1 MPNNKK
7 HTISVLVDN
16 QFGVLARVS
25 GMFSA
30 RGYNIISLCVGET
43 ENPAISRMT
52 VTVRGDDGVLAQIIQ
67 QLNKLVDV
75 IEVEDLTNSA
85 FVERELVL
93 IKVAAG
99 GKKRGEVIEL
109 ASIFRAKI
117 ADLDKDCMT
126 VEVTGAQAKVN
137 ACIEMMRNFGIKE
150 LVRTGNIAIARSSAA
165 ANGDGQDDGN

>member
-1 MPNNKK
+1 MPTNKK

-43 ENPAISRMT
+43 ENPSISRMT

-75 IEVEDLTNSA
+75 IAVEDLTSA
-85 FVERELVL
+85 SHVERELVM
-93 IKVAAG
+93 IKVSANS
-99 GKKRGEVIEL
+99 KKRAEVTEI
-109 ASIFRAKI
+109 AAIFRAKVV
-117 ADLDKDCMT
+117 DLDASSMT
-126 VEVTGAQAKVN
+126 VEVTGAGGKVA
-137 ACIEMMRNFGIKE
+137 ACIEMMRGFGILE
-150 LVRTGNIAIARSSAA
+150 LVRTGVIAIRRSTPATVPEEE
-165 ANGDGQDDGN
+165 